1 VGVSE
6 DGVNNYGNTLIFT
19 GSTTHKTVSLPG
31 FDSPI
36 YDVLCMVKATAV
48 EYNSNS
54 HFSSPKDA
62 YLPLFWTTER
72 KVVMSAPTFLQP
84 EAGTETLAKMENPR
98 SRTVLCVDDE
108 RIGLRVRKIMLESRG
123 YTVLTANS
131 GEGLKMFDENH
142 VDVVV
147 LDYFMPGLNGGEV
160 ASEMRRRR
168 PGVPIVFLS
177 AYFSLPPEALE
188 LADAFITKGDPP
200 DVLIEKLQRL
210 V

>member
-1 VGVSE
+1 MYGQRNWGGVQIRQPLLFRQPLSE
-6 DGVNNYGNTLIFT
+6 LLGV
-19 GSTTHKTVSLPG
+19 
-31 FDSPI
+31 
-36 YDVLCMVKATAV
+36 
-48 EYNSNS
+48 
-54 HFSSPKDA
+54 
-62 YLPLFWTTER
+62 ER
-72 KVVMSAPTFLQP
+72 QAPMSAPTLLQP
-84 EAGTETLAKMENPR
+84 EAEVGPLTKMERVRP
-98 SRTVLCVDDE
+98 RTVLCVDDE

-123 YTVLTANS
+123 YVVLTAVN
-131 GEGLKMFDENH
+131 GDEGLKVFDENQ

-147 LDYFMPGLNGGEV
+147 LDYYMPGLNGGDV

-210 V
+210 I

>member
-1 VGVSE
+1 
-6 DGVNNYGNTLIFT
+6 
-19 GSTTHKTVSLPG
+19 
-31 FDSPI
+31 
-36 YDVLCMVKATAV
+36 
-48 EYNSNS
+48 
-54 HFSSPKDA
+54 
-62 YLPLFWTTER
+62 
-72 KVVMSAPTFLQP
+72 MSAPTLRQP
-84 EAGTETLAKMENPR
+84 ETESEALIKMEAVRP
-98 SRTVLCVDDE
+98 RTVLCVDDE

-123 YTVLTANS
+123 YLVLTANS
-131 GEGLKMFDENH
+131 GDEGLKLFDENH

-147 LDYFMPGLNGGEV
+147 LDYYMPGLNGGDV

-177 AYFSLPPEALE
+177 AYFSLPPDALE